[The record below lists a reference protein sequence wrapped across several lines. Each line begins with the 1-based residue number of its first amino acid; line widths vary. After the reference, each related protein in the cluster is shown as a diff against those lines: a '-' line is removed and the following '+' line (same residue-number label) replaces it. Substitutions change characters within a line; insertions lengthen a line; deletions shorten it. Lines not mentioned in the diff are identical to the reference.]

1 MRNKKDIK
9 KNVLDIFQKKFKIKK
24 KIYKYDEIVSWDSL
38 AHMSLIT
45 SIEKKFKIIIENNDM
60 PKLLS
65 SDLFINYI
73 NVRKKS

>member
-9 KNVLDIFQKKFKIKK
+9 KNVLDIFQKRFKIKK

-73 NVRKKS
+73 NLRKKT

>member
-1 MRNKKDIK
+1 MK
-9 KNVLDIFQKKFKIKK
+9 V
-24 KIYKYDEIVSWDSL
+24 
-38 AHMSLIT
+38 IT

-73 NVRKKS
+73 NVRKKT